1 MQSTVRSYANVSSRA
16 MSSSTKCWIYVLLIT
31 PPNYMPNSRIWKNI
45 HHKDAVHSSSCA
57 ATFLFLAC
65 LPCFLAASSAG
76 ILCQLRVMVA
86 MSSSSRCWICIS
98 KLCWR
103 RTRGNLEWLWFWPN
117 EADAWWWC
125 QMRNEWGFRWDAFRD
140 RMTHSSRM
148 PTPVHSRYRDHEILQ
163 EPGNRDGNHEYFLR
177 NYILANA

>member
-1 MQSTVRSYANVSSRA
+1 
-16 MSSSTKCWIYVLLIT
+16 
-31 PPNYMPNSRIWKNI
+31 MPNSRIGKNI
-45 HHKDAVHSSSCA
+45 HHKDAVHSSSSA

-103 RTRGNLEWLWFWPN
+103 RGCWRRRRGNLSGSGSG
-117 EADAWWWC
+117 
-125 QMRNEWGFRWDAFRD
+125 RTRWTRGGSVRCGTRGA
-140 RMTHSSRM
+140 SRG
-148 PTPVHSRYRDHEILQ
+148 TPS
-163 EPGNRDGNHEYFLR
+163 GTG
-177 NYILANA
+177 